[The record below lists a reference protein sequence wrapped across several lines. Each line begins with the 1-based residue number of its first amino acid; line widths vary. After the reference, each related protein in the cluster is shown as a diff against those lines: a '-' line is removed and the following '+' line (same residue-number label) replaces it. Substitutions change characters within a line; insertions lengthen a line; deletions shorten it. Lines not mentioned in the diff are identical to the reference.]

1 MSVTMQ
7 KSPMVTIFNGRRR
20 SLGKDELNTGIFI
33 QLYKELQPHLKE
45 FSGSQWLVFCAIAF
59 YIDVDGWA
67 WPGLE
72 RLAFDTGLNVSTV
85 KVALRGL
92 CSMQV
97 DGCRVLLKFQPRVS
111 EKPIGYVYS
120 GSAGKFLSNHYLLFP
135 TWEECRIFSE
145 KGVKKGTTPWVG
157 FPPTAKPSTAIP
169 PAGNPSTKN
178 NQTKQYPCVD
188 GVLELLSEF
197 GVRRT
202 KKVRALVQGFSVEEV
217 ARVIASAADAGVDNP
232 QGLVV
237 SMLDNGDVPP
247 ESVPE
252 RNKWLDGKY
261 ADLYERGD
269 HDVEDG

>member
-1 MSVTMQ
+1 MQ

-20 SLGKDELNTGIFI
+20 SLGEDDLNTGIFI
-33 QLYKELQPHLKE
+33 QLYKELQPHLKA
-45 FSGSQWLVFCAIAF
+45 FSGSQWLVFTAIAF
-59 YIDVDGWA
+59 YIDEDGWA

-85 KVALRGL
+85 KIALRGL
-92 CSMQV
+92 CSMEV

-111 EKPIGYVYS
+111 EKPIGYVYA

-135 TWEECRIFSE
+135 TWEEVRIFSE
-145 KGVKKGTTPWVG
+145 KGVKKGTMPWVG
-157 FPPTAKPSTAIP
+157 FPPTAKPPTAMP
-169 PAGNPSTKN
+169 TAENPATKD
-178 NQTKQYPCVD
+178 THDKQYPCSSSD
-188 GVLELLSEF
+188 VLNLLKGF

-202 KKVRALVQGFSVEEV
+202 KKVQALAQGFSVEEV
-217 ARVIASAADAGVDNP
+217 ERVIASAADAGVDNP